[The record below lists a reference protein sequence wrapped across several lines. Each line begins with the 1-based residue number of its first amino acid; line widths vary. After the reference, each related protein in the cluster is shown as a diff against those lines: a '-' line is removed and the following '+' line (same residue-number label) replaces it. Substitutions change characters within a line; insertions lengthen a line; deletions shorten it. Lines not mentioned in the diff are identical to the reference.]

1 MAQQI
6 VLPKLGLTMQEG
18 VIGEWVAE
26 PGQRIGMGDV
36 LLRLETDKVDVDVE
50 AEAEGIL
57 ATIAQAGDVLPV
69 GAVIG
74 WLLGDGES
82 APGSNAAAT
91 PADAAAADA
100 PTVDDGDV
108 VGNELP
114 ARGEGSRI
122 KSSPNARRVAG
133 MSQIDLAQV
142 RGSGPGGRIV
152 SEDVE
157 EFLAAAPVPGSE
169 EVGAPEKAVTPP
181 AVQRERTVGAD
192 TAGHFVGPVLRRRA
206 AELGVDLNRIAG
218 SGIGGR
224 ITKGD
229 IENAAGAAAPVAEQ
243 PVAAPVATKKSG
255 PQAGDVIPLKGM
267 RGAIARN
274 MLDSLHSMAQ
284 LTHAYEADVTALMA
298 IRAELGAESE
308 LSGSKPPSLNAF
320 VVKAAALALKKH
332 PLLNAGI
339 TDDEVTLFEAIDIGV
354 AVSIEGGL
362 VVPVVRQADSLSIG
376 AIGARTTEL
385 AASARTGSL
394 GLSDMEGATFSVS
407 TLGAYGVDFF
417 TPVIN
422 PGNVAILGVGRVK
435 DGFRWEGETPV
446 RTQVMTL
453 SLTFDH
459 RAVDGAPAAE
469 YLRTVS
475 EILARPL
482 SLLAE

>member
-26 PGQRIGMGDV
+26 SGQRIGLGDV

-57 ATIAQAGDVLPV
+57 ATTAQAGDVLPV

-74 WLLGDGES
+74 WLLGDGET
-82 APGSNAAAT
+82 APGVDAAVVT
-91 PADAAAADA
+91 ADEAAAADGA
-100 PTVDDGDV
+100 TAAVETEVPTLGSD
-108 VGNELP
+108 
-114 ARGEGSRI
+114 SRI
-122 KSSPNARRVAG
+122 KSSPNARRVAA
-133 MSQIDLAQV
+133 MSHIDLARV

-157 EFLAAAPVPGSE
+157 EFLAAVPVHE
-169 EVGAPEKAVTPP
+169 KVATPEAAQAQKA
-181 AVQRERTVGAD
+181 VGAD
-192 TAGHFVGPVLRRRA
+192 RAAGQFVGPVLRRRA
-206 AELGVDLNRIAG
+206 AELGVDLGELVG
-218 SGIGGR
+218 SGVGGR

-229 IENAAGAAAPVAEQ
+229 IETAAGRSVSVPVGAQSAEADAPAR
-243 PVAAPVATKKSG
+243 TTG
-255 PQAGDVIPLKGM
+255 PKPGDIIPLKGM

-284 LTHAYEADVTALMA
+284 LTHGYEADVTALVQ
-298 IRAELGAESE
+298 IRAELGAESAR
-308 LSGSKPPSLNAF
+308 SGSKPPSLNAF
-320 VVKAAALALKKH
+320 VVKAAALALRKH

-339 TDDEVTLFEAIDIGV
+339 ADDEVTLFEAIDIGV
-354 AVSIEGGL
+354 AVSVEGGL
-362 VVPVVRQADSLSIG
+362 VVPVVRGADSLSIG

-385 AASARTGSL
+385 ATAARTGRL
-394 GLSDMEGATFSVS
+394 GSSDMEGATFSVS

-435 DGFRWEGETPV
+435 DGFRWEGHTPV
-446 RTQVMTL
+446 KTQVMTL

-482 SLLAE
+482 SLLAD

>member
-26 PGQRIGMGDV
+26 SGQRIGLGDV

-57 ATIAQAGDVLPV
+57 ATTAQAGDVLPV

-82 APGSNAAAT
+82 APGGNASVAT
-91 PADAAAADA
+91 ADE
-100 PTVDDGDV
+100 PTAEDGV
-108 VGNELP
+108 AVETAVSG
-114 ARGEGSRI
+114 RGSESRI

-133 MSQIDLAQV
+133 MSHVDLAQV

-157 EFLAAAPVPGSE
+157 EFLAATPSASPAQAASSEPVVMRE
-169 EVGAPEKAVTPP
+169 AAQPEKAV
-181 AVQRERTVGAD
+181 GAD
-192 TAGHFVGPVLRRRA
+192 SAAGHFVGPVLRRRA
-206 AELGVDLNRIAG
+206 AELGVDLDQLAG

-229 IENAAGAAAPVAEQ
+229 IENAAGAKAAVPVAQ
-243 PVAAPVATKKSG
+243 RSVPVPAPIEKIG
-255 PQAGDVIPLKGM
+255 PKPGDVIPLSGM

-284 LTHAYEADVTALMA
+284 LTHGYEADVTALVQV
-298 IRAELGAESE
+298 RAQLAAESAR
-308 LSGSKPPSLNAF
+308 SGSKPPSLNAF

-339 TDDEVTLFEAIDIGV
+339 SDDKVTLFEAIDIGV
-354 AVSIEGGL
+354 AVSVEGGL
-362 VVPVVRQADSLSIG
+362 VVPVVRGADSLSIG
-376 AIGARTTEL
+376 TIGSRTTEL
-385 AASARTGSL
+385 AASARSGRL

-417 TPVIN
+417 TPVVN

-446 RTQVMTL
+446 KTQVITL

-475 EILARPL
+475 DLLARPL